1 MKAFSIFSNLG
12 HLEWSS
18 DLSDTIQNGDQP
30 RTIAA
35 KLCISVLKVHPYSF
49 AVSFLYTQCYILAT
63 TLILVENLT
72 LTNAFAFLKLRF
84 ASS

>member
-35 KLCISVLKVHPYSF
+35 KLCISVLKVP
-49 AVSFLYTQCYILAT
+49 
-63 TLILVENLT
+63 LVM
-72 LTNAFAFLKLRF
+72 
-84 ASS
+84 SI

>member
-1 MKAFSIFSNLG
+1 MVFVLIYFIYTIYNSKIYLNLC
-12 HLEWSS
+12 
-18 DLSDTIQNGDQP
+18 
-30 RTIAA
+30 
-35 KLCISVLKVHPYSF
+35 KLFQRNKGSRVHPYSF